1 MCCIS
6 NCAILYLVLF
16 RKHVCFFFFYFELS
30 YAFRRQGWL
39 WCSFRLLFCFRGNP
53 EYFVCFQADSE
64 MGMRFL
70 CLDALQYSHLMV
82 KADKHQYKFIESFEV
97 KETFKGHL
105 M

>member
-6 NCAILYLVLF
+6 NCAILYFVQKARL
-16 RKHVCFFFFYFELS
+16 FFFFFNFELS

-53 EYFVCFQADSE
+53 EYFVCFQTDSE
-64 MGMRFL
+64 MGMCFL

-82 KADKHQYKFIESFEV
+82 KADKQQYKFIESFEV